1 VAQENLPRI
10 LLTGFA
16 IALAVYALAFGCD
29 SHLRQRK
36 GPWEVEFQVATNG
49 EPSLAVRHA
58 MLGLSNVVIT
68 FAGERATNAGGS
80 VRFDAPLRPV
90 PFGKV
95 KFEDLTYLP
104 GSVVLEAFGH
114 EVELLPRTLY
124 LNKTERPWI
133 IGTNYILSAAD
144 KLPPERL
151 AEPVRKKKRGP

>member
-10 LLTGFA
+10 FVTAFA
-16 IALAVYALAFGCD
+16 IALGVYALSYGCD

-36 GPWEVEFQVATNG
+36 GPWEVDFQVATNG
-49 EPSLAVRHA
+49 EPSLAIRHVR
-58 MLGLSNVVIT
+58 LGVSNVQVS
-68 FAGERATNAGGS
+68 FSGERATNAGGT
-80 VRFDAPLRPV
+80 VRFDKPLQPV

-104 GSVVLEAFGH
+104 GSVVIEAFGH
-114 EVELLPRTLY
+114 EVEMLPRTLY
-124 LNKTERPWI
+124 VNKAERAWVN
-133 IGTNYILSAAD
+133 GTNLVLSAAD